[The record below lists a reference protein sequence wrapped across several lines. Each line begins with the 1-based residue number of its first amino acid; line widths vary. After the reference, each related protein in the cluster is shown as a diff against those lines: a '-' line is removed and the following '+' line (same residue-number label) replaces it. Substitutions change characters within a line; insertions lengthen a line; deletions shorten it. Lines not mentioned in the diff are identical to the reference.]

1 MKISL
6 CAFITANS
14 PLEEQIA
21 AVKAAGITQV
31 EVEGC
36 NGVAA
41 ADMTETEL
49 AACRAALDAAGL
61 TVYALATDLG
71 NIGVGD
77 HNHNLNEVRLYP
89 TMRAAQMLGTKKL
102 RIFLHTVTEEQKQH
116 LGIAFAIMAKTNRF
130 NHLGDQYLM
139 CIENGTAFFADTEER
154 MTYSLD
160 RLYLARSVFNPAAY
174 LAAGKAE
181 LTAAVKTLLNRAT
194 YLRLADGKA
203 DGTLAPIGAGECDIA
218 AILGEIYKDTV
229 LSVSSQA
236 EPIAQAAATVN
247 QMLTSLGYTYADGV
261 YEK

>member
-21 AVKAAGITQV
+21 AVKAAGISQV
-31 EVEGC
+31 EIEGV
-36 NGVAA
+36 NGTLV
-41 ADMTETEL
+41 ADMTESDL
-49 AACRAALDAAGL
+49 VNLRSMLDEAGL
-61 TVYALATDLG
+61 SVYALATDLG
-71 NIGVGD
+71 KIGIGD
-77 HNHNLNEVRLYP
+77 RNHNLNEWRLIP
-89 TMRAAQMLGTKKL
+89 VMRAAKILGTKNL
-102 RIFLHTVTEEQKQH
+102 RIFLHTVTEEQKNH
-116 LGIAFAIMAKTNRF
+116 PGVAFAIMAKTNRF
-130 NHLGDQYLM
+130 NHLGDQFLM
-139 CIENGTAFFADTEER
+139 CIENGVEYFTDTEER

-181 LTAAVKTLLNRAT
+181 LTAAVKTLLSRAT

-236 EPIAQAAATVN
+236 EPIVQAAATVN